1 MIHADPE
8 LSVFSS
14 ALHSSGLESRL
25 SGADF
30 FTVFAPRDEALQQLD
45 IEDEVGVVK
54 MIEKYLI
61 IGEK

>member
-8 LSVFSS
+8 LSVFGS
-14 ALHSSGLESRL
+14 ALHTSGLESRL
-25 SGADF
+25 SGADL

-45 IEDEVGVVK
+45 IDEVSVVK

>member
-45 IEDEVGVVK
+45 IDEVSVVK

>member
-1 MIHADPE
+1 MIHSDPE
-8 LSVFSS
+8 LSVFSE
-14 ALHSSGLESRL
+14 ALHTSGLESRL

-45 IEDEVGVVK
+45 IDEVSVVK

>member
-8 LSVFSS
+8 LSVFSL

-25 SGADF
+25 SGADL

>member
-1 MIHADPE
+1 MIHAEPE

-30 FTVFAPRDEALQQLD
+30 FTVFAPRDEALQQQ
-45 IEDEVGVVK
+45 IEDEVSVVK

>member
-14 ALHSSGLESRL
+14 ALHTSGLESRL

-45 IEDEVGVVK
+45 IEVEVSMVK
-54 MIEKYLI
+54 IF
-61 IGEK
+61 